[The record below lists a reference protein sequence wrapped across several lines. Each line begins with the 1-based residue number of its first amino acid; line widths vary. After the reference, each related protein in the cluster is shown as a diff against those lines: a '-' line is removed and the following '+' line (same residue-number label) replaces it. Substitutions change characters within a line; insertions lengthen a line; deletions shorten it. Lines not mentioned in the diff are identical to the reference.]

1 MPGKGQNSP
10 DGPTDGGDEISVH
23 EAGVTLATMLAM
35 AEDPLV
41 SSDLFLEGIA
51 NKARQKVKPRLFA
64 ILEVDRECGIV
75 CCSYSSMPERFPAGD
90 EKPLTDS
97 VWANSVLEN
106 NETYLAGIEE
116 ISDVFPDREL
126 MQSLGCGSCLIVPIG
141 SEEVALGAFLFLAK
155 EGYFTSK
162 RIKAAES
169 LKDEGL
175 KALMLSVFARAK
187 ESPSA

>member
-1 MPGKGQNSP
+1 MPGKGRNN
-10 DGPTDGGDEISVH
+10 TDGSTDSDVEVDVH
-23 EAGVTLATMLAM
+23 EAGVALATILAM
-35 AEDPLV
+35 VEDPVV
-41 SSDLFLEGIA
+41 SSDLFLEVIA
-51 NKARQKVKPRLFA
+51 NKAHQKVKPRLFA
-64 ILEVDRECGIV
+64 ILEVNRGDGIV
-75 CCSYSSMPERFPAGD
+75 CCSYSSMPERYPAGD

-116 ISDVFPDREL
+116 ISDIFPDHEL

-141 SEEVALGAFLFLAK
+141 SDKVVMGAFIFLAK

-169 LKDEGL
+169 LREEGL
-175 KALMLSVFARAK
+175 KALMMSVFARAQ
-187 ESPSA
+187 ESDPA